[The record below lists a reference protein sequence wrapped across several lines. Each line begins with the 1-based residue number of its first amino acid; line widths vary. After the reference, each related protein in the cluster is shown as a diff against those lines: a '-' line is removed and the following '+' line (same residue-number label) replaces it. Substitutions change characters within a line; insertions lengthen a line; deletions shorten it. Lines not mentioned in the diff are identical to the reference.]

1 MNRLLFVSALLLA
14 VSSAASAA
22 PAPVKAVI
30 APAHAD
36 LLSSVRSHAAALNRQ
51 PLASPGVVIRGLHIV
66 PPVFAS
72 PQATHLGTVIAA
84 ASMNG
89 RR

>member
-1 MNRLLFVSALLLA
+1 MNYLLFVSALLLS
-14 VSSAASAA
+14 VSSAASAVPA
-22 PAPVKAVI
+22 PAKTGPSA
-30 APAHAD
+30 AHPD

-51 PLASPGVVIRGLHIV
+51 PLASRSVTLRGALTV
-66 PPVFAS
+66 PPAFAS